1 MNFVARLI
9 IVAVLAA
16 FAVSSVAHAAGSAEM
31 AAATIACD
39 DAATHMSD
47 CDACG
52 DLDAG
57 EMGVACDFVCGA
69 GGFAAV
75 LAPQAYGIVSA
86 PREALRAP
94 VTQEFSGVSSSPAKP
109 PPRTLI

>member
-75 LAPQAYGIVSA
+75 LAPQAYGIVPA
-86 PREALRAP
+86 DRNT
-94 VTQEFSGVSSSPAKP
+94 VVSGKSVLV
-109 PPRTLI
+109 R